1 MSASSTWKAIQSQR
15 SSKRAMCAGRG
26 LKSAPKPSM
35 TFGAAPPGCG
45 GGGADDVDS
54 EGGCGFCA
62 PSPSPYPRLWAARRA
77 AGDWNADG
85 SDASHAG
92 VELRRRAI
100 AAHIILHHWAIWLL
114 PPPKGA
120 MHRYATHVA
129 TRRLLARWILAFRSL
144 HASGG
149 AEAAQPLRR
158 APPILPS
165 SHTGSAVCERC
176 VFAG

>member
-114 PPPKGA
+114 PPQ
-120 MHRYATHVA
+120 R
-129 TRRLLARWILAFRSL
+129 ARCT
-144 HASGG
+144 GT
-149 AEAAQPLRR
+149 LRTSPR
-158 APPILPS
+158 ADSWHDGS
-165 SHTGSAVCERC
+165 SHSEACTPLEAPKPLNLSGVRPPFSRPVDTGSAVWERC